1 MFFGVFAM
9 VYAVRCCAFHVRNPV
24 KYLITKSVIKSS
36 NRNEYGKS
44 RERLHREYDNHKY
57 NVHAYLAFLVNL
69 FCSFF
74 QSFFYLFTE
83 QKKNLFLLI
92 CCCFRYMWRRFTERK
107 TATIRTNEFFAFVH
121 TSLRKKTVF
130 FSMIFFFVCMRVCRI
145 WVWNGTTFWNSFF
158 ERC

>member
-24 KYLITKSVIKSS
+24 KYLITKSVIKSP

-107 TATIRTNEFFAFVH
+107 TATIRTNEF
-121 TSLRKKTVF
+121 L
-130 FSMIFFFVCMRVCRI
+130 MIFFFVCMRVCRI